1 MVVANESRNPFDL
14 DNICLEVLEIVRP
27 LYASRKILNSI
38 WTIHLSYL
46 EDGWGSNKRLNKSYS
61 HLVAKAIKFTSEG
74 EVKLKLRQI
83 NPGIGIEVTDTGIGI
98 AEDQIAN
105 IFESFTQASVG
116 QQS

>member
-1 MVVANESRNPFDL
+1 
-14 DNICLEVLEIVRP
+14 
-27 LYASRKILNSI
+27 
-38 WTIHLSYL
+38 
-46 EDGWGSNKRLNKSYS
+46 
-61 HLVAKAIKFTSEG
+61 
-74 EVKLKLRQI
+74 VKLKLRQI

>member
-1 MVVANESRNPFDL
+1 M
-14 DNICLEVLEIVRP
+14 
-27 LYASRKILNSI
+27 NSI

-61 HLVAKAIKFTSEG
+61 HLVANAIKFTSEG

>member
-1 MVVANESRNPFDL
+1 MIYNTTMGLHHKQPTRGIAPAQ
-14 DNICLEVLEIVRP
+14 P
-27 LYASRKILNSI
+27 A
-38 WTIHLSYL
+38 
-46 EDGWGSNKRLNKSYS
+46 
-61 HLVAKAIKFTSEG
+61 G